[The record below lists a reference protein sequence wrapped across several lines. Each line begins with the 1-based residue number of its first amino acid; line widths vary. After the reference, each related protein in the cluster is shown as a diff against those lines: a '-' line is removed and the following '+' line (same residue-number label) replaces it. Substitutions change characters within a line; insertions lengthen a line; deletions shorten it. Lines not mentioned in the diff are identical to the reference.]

1 MSSPVWIMCDLAI
14 ESVTFIIVIKK
25 WFGLGFGARGH
36 FMTVSKRHVLHNLWR
51 FFKKTSRGVIYDAQY
66 MTKFEIVI
74 DNVLWY
80 SFSDLWWNF
89 VIMDQQISCSGAAT
103 AVDCRYRVVHHEIA
117 PLLPSKLSL
126 DLMGRRK
133 RVTWGQLG
141 SEGSKES
148 PQLENWILVLDGN
161 RRLVLVSR

>member
-14 ESVTFIIVIKK
+14 ESVTFIIVIKN
-25 WFGLGFGARGH
+25 WFGLGFGGPGT
-36 FMTVSKRHVLHNLWR
+36 FYDG
-51 FFKKTSRGVIYDAQY
+51 FKMSRGVICDVQY
-66 MTKFEIVI
+66 MKKFEIVI
-74 DNVLWY
+74 DIVLWR
-80 SFSDLWWNF
+80 SFSDLWRNL

-103 AVDCRYRVVHHEIA
+103 AIDCRYRVVHHEIA

-141 SEGSKES
+141 SEGSKEI
-148 PQLENWILVLDGN
+148 PLLENWILVLDGN
-161 RRLVLVSR
+161 RRLVPVSR